1 MEMLKIGI
9 TISGLLWNS
18 ISDLKEK
25 RISLLI
31 TGFYAVIGIGY
42 QIINK
47 QMGSWIIVSLIPGL
61 LVLTFAKVT
70 REKIGYGDGILLLSL
85 GCYLNIEEM
94 VLVCMIA
101 VCLAGIIALI
111 LLVFFHKGRDY
122 AIPFVPF
129 LLCGYVMECFLCG

>member
-31 TGFYAVIGIGY
+31 TGFYAVIGVGY

-61 LVLTFAKVT
+61 LVLAFAKLT

>member
-1 MEMLKIGI
+1 MEIIKIGI

-25 RISLLI
+25 RISLLV
-31 TGFYAVIGIGY
+31 TGFYALTGVGY

-47 QMGSWIIVSLIPGL
+47 QMGSWMVVSLLPGL
-61 LVLTFAKVT
+61 LVLAFAKIT
-70 REKIGYGDGILLLSL
+70 REKIGYGDGFLLLSL

-94 VLVCMIA
+94 LLVCMIA
-101 VCLAGIIALI
+101 VCLAGVIALI

>member
-25 RISLLI
+25 RISLLV
-31 TGFYAVIGIGY
+31 TGVYALIGVGY

-47 QMGSWIIVSLIPGL
+47 QMGSWMVVSLIPGL
-61 LVLTFAKVT
+61 LVLAFAKLT
-70 REKIGYGDGILLLSL
+70 REKIGYGDGFLLLSL

-101 VCLAGIIALI
+101 VCLAGVIALI

-129 LLCGYVMECFLCG
+129 LLCGYVMECFLCR